1 MTDQWYLAREKQKF
15 GPYSTEQLK
24 QFAAQGQVV
33 PTDMLLKEGEG
44 KWVAASTVDGLFA
57 PQVVPPPLPAVSPE
71 AEKGSTPFVV
81 PDIRQL
87 ATSGSLPPAL
97 VGVGAVL
104 APPLGLYCVWKH
116 PRWTVQQKW
125 VWTGA
130 AALVLLVGLFFIP
143 RVVLPLALL
152 SGCALMLS
160 LVWTDAS
167 MTVEQKRRGTL
178 VSGLVCIL
186 GLVLVVIPIGGSGA
200 SGSAKV
206 RAFDK
211 LLDKVLEPQDS
222 RIDSEERDRQTKEAE
237 ALWKAYKDIPLDPK
251 KSPDEAKA
259 IVDLYLDRVEKQGH
273 RLGGTIG
280 MQIVNEVENLGM
292 ALRTQ
297 ASDR

>member
-1 MTDQWYLAREKQKF
+1 MADQWYVAREKQKF

-143 RVVLPLALL
+143 RVVLALALL
-152 SGCALMLS
+152 SGCALALG
-160 LVWTDAS
+160 LVWTNTAL
-167 MTVEQKRRGTL
+167 TIEQKRL
-178 VSGLVCIL
+178 WMSVAGLVCI
-186 GLVLVVIPIGGSGA
+186 IGMMFVFSGGHEA
-200 SGSAKV
+200 EGGRPGDSRRSGTGDSSA
-206 RAFDK
+206 AHEDD
-211 LLDKVLEPQDS
+211 LDKKVSAQMRKVTYDNAR
-222 RIDSEERDRQTKEAE
+222 RIHRGMSESDVEAILGRSYEKTNDLGAAGYTKTYHGFGQAQ
-237 ALWKAYKDIPLDPK
+237 II
-251 KSPDEAKA
+251 
-259 IVDLYLDRVEKQGH
+259 IVYTGGVVDRVNWIPPH
-273 RLGGTIG
+273 
-280 MQIVNEVENLGM
+280 
-292 ALRTQ
+292 
-297 ASDR
+297 